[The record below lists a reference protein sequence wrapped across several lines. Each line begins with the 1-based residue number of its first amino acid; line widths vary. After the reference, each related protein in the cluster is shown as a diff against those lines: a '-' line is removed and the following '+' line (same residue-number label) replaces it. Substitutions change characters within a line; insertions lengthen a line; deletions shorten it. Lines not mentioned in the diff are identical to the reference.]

1 MAWIFLITA
10 GFCEVAMVTFMNLSE
25 NFTRWKPIIG
35 LAIFG
40 AVSFYLLSL
49 AIVTLPLGVAYAI
62 WTGIGSAG
70 SVIVGMLFFKESR
83 DLKRIVFIS
92 CIIISVVG
100 LKFVTN

>member
-1 MAWIFLITA
+1 MEWILLITA
-10 GFCEVAMVTFMNLSE
+10 GFCEVGMVTFMNLS
-25 NFTRWKPIIG
+25 NSFTRWKPIIG
-35 LAIFG
+35 VLIFG
-40 AVSFYLLSL
+40 AASFYLLSL
-49 AIVTLPLGVAYAI
+49 ALVTLPLGVGYAI

-83 DLKRIVFIS
+83 DLKRIIFIS